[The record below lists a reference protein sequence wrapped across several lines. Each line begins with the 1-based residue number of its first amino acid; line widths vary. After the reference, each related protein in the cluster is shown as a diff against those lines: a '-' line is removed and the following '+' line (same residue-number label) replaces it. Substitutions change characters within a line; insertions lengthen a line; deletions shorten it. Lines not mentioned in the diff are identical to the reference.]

1 MKLSVYDI
9 SNKKVGEMN
18 LPAQFSEGIR
28 QDIISRAVLAIR
40 SNKRHP
46 HGANPEAGKRASAE
60 ISKRRR
66 EYRGSY
72 GHGISRSPRKILS
85 RRGTRMFWVGAFAP
99 NTVGG
104 RRAHPLKAE
113 KNWYR
118 KINRKERRKAIRSA
132 ISATV
137 ISGLVKKR
145 GHIVPD
151 NYPFALDGKFEEL
164 SKTKDVVDA
173 LKAIGLNK
181 ELERVENKSIR
192 SGKGKLRGRKYKVKK
207 GPLIVVV
214 SKDAKI
220 MKAAANVPGVDVI
233 DVKNLNVEI
242 LAPGEVPGRLTI
254 WTSGAIEML
263 EKEKLF
269 N

>member
-1 MKLSVYDI
+1 MKLPIYDV
-9 SNKKVGEMN
+9 SSKKIGEMN

-46 HGANPEAGKRASAE
+46 HGASPDAGKRASAE

-66 EYRGSY
+66 RYRGSY

-113 KNWYR
+113 KNWSI
-118 KINRKERRKAIRSA
+118 KINTKERRKAIRSA

-137 ISGLVKKR
+137 LRDLVKKR
-145 GHIVPD
+145 GHIVPN
-151 NYPFALDGKFEEL
+151 NYPFALDAKFEEL
-164 SKTKDVVDA
+164 TKTKDVIDI
-173 LKAIGLNK
+173 LNAIGLGK
-181 ELERVENKSIR
+181 ELERVEDKSIR
-192 SGKGKLRGRKYKVKK
+192 SGKGKLRGRKYKSKK

-214 SKDAKI
+214 SKDAKLI
-220 MKAAANVPGVDVI
+220 KAAANVPGIDIV
-233 DVKNLNVEI
+233 DVKNLNAEL